1 MEKSTRALRSGQGT
15 QTPWTVCDHWV
26 LIGLHPSDVGGC
38 KSAKVARIFG
48 QDHLEV
54 RNVHRNGLKFNEA
67 LGAEVTAGKW
77 IFAEMK

>member
-1 MEKSTRALRSGQGT
+1 MEKSTRALDRVPRRRGL
-15 QTPWTVCDHWV
+15 CADHWV